1 MTSITSLR
9 IRLSSLFHVRE
20 PLQRRL
26 PRRSSKPRIG
36 TYVVHAQDRL
46 RLVVQAGL
54 SDDLWKWLMDQ
65 GWRVETFRPDRRRY
79 LDIPASWVI
88 ALIDAEPAFR
98 EQVLSQATMSA
109 QPRAVLATASAR

>member
-1 MTSITSLR
+1 MIALDSLR
-9 IRLSSLFHVRE
+9 IRIRSLLHVRQM
-20 PLQRRL
+20 LQRQL

-36 TYVVHAQDRL
+36 AQVVQAQQGL
-46 RLVVQAGL
+46 RFVVQAGM

-65 GWRVETFRPDRRRY
+65 GWRVESYRPDRRRY

-98 EQVLSQATMSA
+98 DQVLGQATQSA
-109 QPRAVLATASAR
+109 QPRAALAQGLY